1 MKCQCNKNSCAD
13 LGSEDSFGKGGR
25 LTGCPFWTDLLA
37 FETKAVLGLRV
48 F

>member
-25 LTGCPFWTDLLA
+25 FDWLSLSDRPF
-37 FETKAVLGLRV
+37 GL
-48 F
+48 